1 MSADSRIG
9 AARAAVT
16 ARMLRELTIRNVA
29 VIDELTVTFVP
40 GLNVLTGETG
50 AGKSI
55 LIDALQLVLG
65 ARGSESL
72 LRSGSEEAV
81 VEAAF
86 DPGPGPRVRE
96 LLQAEGI
103 DLQPGEPLI
112 LRRQL
117 FRDGRTKAYASGRLA
132 SVATLRGLG
141 DCLVDIHG
149 QHPGQLLL
157 DPRRHRDLLDG
168 YAGAAEQARAYR
180 DRYGSWQAMRR
191 EREALL
197 VAEQQR
203 TQRQDHLE
211 FQRRE
216 IEAARLQNGEEESL
230 GAEHTILSNHERL
243 FAAVE
248 QAYGSLE
255 ESDEAVLVR
264 LAAAAARVREAS
276 GIDPRLG
283 EVLENL
289 ETGAVHLREAA
300 RGLRDYRARIEFD
313 PARLE
318 AVEARLHEI
327 GKLKRKYGGT
337 VGEILEHLTRV
348 RADLQA
354 LEHSEARLGEL
365 ERMLEAS
372 RRDLSGQAERLSV
385 ARRRSS
391 PELQEAIQ
399 GEIRE
404 LGMARAAFEVRV
416 TPAESGTE
424 GLGPHGADEV
434 EFLISPNPGEPP
446 KPLHKIASG
455 GELSRTMLAIRVI
468 LAAADQTP
476 TLIFDEVDA
485 GIGGSTAEMV
495 GRKLTAVSR
504 QRQVLCVTHLPQIA
518 CFADHHVVVSKRSL
532 RDSTQ
537 TSVQMLPPAERAQ
550 ELARMLGSLSRSG
563 TPLQHAN
570 ELLEAANRLKRRMKA
585 VPSG

>member
-1 MSADSRIG
+1 
-9 AARAAVT
+9 
-16 ARMLRELTIRNVA
+16 MLREQTIRNVA

-65 ARGSESL
+65 ARGSENL
-72 LRSGSEEAV
+72 LRSGAEEAA

-86 DPGPGPRVRE
+86 DTGPGSRVAE
-96 LLQAEGI
+96 LLEAEGI
-103 DLQPGEPLI
+103 AVEPGEPLI

-117 FRDGRTKAYASGRLA
+117 FRDGRTKAYANGRLT
-132 SVATLRGLG
+132 SVATLRALG
-141 DCLVDIHG
+141 ECLVDIHG

-168 YAGAAEQARAYR
+168 YAGATEEARAYR
-180 DRYGSWQAMRR
+180 DRYASWQALRR

-197 VAEQQR
+197 LAER
-203 TQRQDHLE
+203 ERAQRQDLLE

-216 IEAARLQNGEEESL
+216 IEAARLTMGEEESL
-230 GAEHTILSNHERL
+230 TAEHAILSNHERL

-248 QAYGSLE
+248 QAYGTLE
-255 ESDEAVLVR
+255 ESDEALLAR
-264 LAAAAARVREAS
+264 LAAAAARVREAA

-283 EVLENL
+283 EILETL

-313 PARLE
+313 PGRLE
-318 AVEARLHEI
+318 AIETRLHEI
-327 GKLKRKYGGT
+327 GKLKRKYGGA

-348 RADLQA
+348 RADLKA
-354 LEHSEARLGEL
+354 LEHSEARLGEIEQKL
-365 ERMLEAS
+365 TASQRDLAS
-372 RRDLSGQAERLSV
+372 RAERLSA
-385 ARRRSS
+385 ARRRAA
-391 PELQEAIQ
+391 PKLQEAILA
-399 GEIRE
+399 EIHE

-416 TPAESGTE
+416 TSAESGE
-424 GLGPHGADEV
+424 GALGPHGTDEV
-434 EFLISPNPGEPP
+434 EFLISPNPGEPV

-455 GELSRTMLAIRVI
+455 GELSRTMLAIRMI

-485 GIGGSTAEMV
+485 GIGGNTAEMV

-532 RDSTQ
+532 RDRTQ
-537 TSVQMLPPAERAQ
+537 TTVQMLPTAERAQ

-563 TPLQHAN
+563 TPLQHAT
-570 ELLEAANRLKRRMKA
+570 ELLEAANRLKRRMKGA
-585 VPSG
+585 QPAG